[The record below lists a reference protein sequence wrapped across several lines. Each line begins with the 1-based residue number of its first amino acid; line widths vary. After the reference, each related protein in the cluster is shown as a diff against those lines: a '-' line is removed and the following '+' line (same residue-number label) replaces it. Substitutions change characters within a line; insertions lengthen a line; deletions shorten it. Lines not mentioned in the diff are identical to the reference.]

1 MPRTKKTTTE
11 EPKTTTIVET
21 EESIAVDGICIDDKG
36 RAYMESAPNM
46 EGLHFVADWDYKIV
60 PVNDVL
66 KYLYNGYTLHGGPFV
81 RFNEVYQCVILYGT
95 EEVSEAEFEA
105 RKEQYK
111 L

>member
-1 MPRTKKTTTE
+1 MARTKKTTTE
-11 EPKTTTIVET
+11 EPKTTTIAET
-21 EESIAVDGICIDDKG
+21 EEPVAVDGICPDDKG
-36 RAYMESAPNM
+36 RACMESAPET

-60 PVNDVL
+60 PINDVI

-81 RFNEVYQCVILYGT
+81 RFNDVYQCVILYGT
-95 EEVSEAEFEA
+95 AEVTEAEFEA